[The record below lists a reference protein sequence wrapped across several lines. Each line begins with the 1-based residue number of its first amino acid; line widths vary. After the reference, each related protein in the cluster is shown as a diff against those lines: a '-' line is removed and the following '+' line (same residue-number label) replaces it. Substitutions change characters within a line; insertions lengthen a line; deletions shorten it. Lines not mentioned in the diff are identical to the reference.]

1 MPMSVI
7 DLNIFNSLK
16 DATGA
21 EFTGEL
27 IHAFLEDAPLQ
38 IQQMQAALTMQDA
51 ESFRRAAHTL
61 KSNAATFG
69 AMELSSLA
77 RELEGMGREENL
89 EVGTKLEVMQEAFE
103 QVKVELK
110 ELINP

>member
-1 MPMSVI
+1 MSVI
-7 DLNIFNSLK
+7 DLTIFNSLK
-16 DATGA
+16 EATGA

-38 IQQMQAALTMQDA
+38 IQHLRDALAANDA

-69 AMELSSLA
+69 AMELSALA
-77 RELEGMGREENL
+77 RELEMMGRDNNL
-89 EVGTKLEVMQEAFE
+89 EVGTRLEVMQDAFD
-103 QVKVELK
+103 QAKSQLK
-110 ELINP
+110 ELR